1 MADKIYY
8 KIQYPMK
15 KAIEK
20 LRKLETDEK
29 ELIKQVDEL
38 TETEKGII
46 KDFIIE
52 WENKNK
58 EKLENFI
65 QELKEN
71 NM

>member
-20 LRKLETDEK
+20 LRKIETDEK
-29 ELIKQVDEL
+29 KLKKQVDEL

>member
-20 LRKLETDEK
+20 LRKIETDEK
-29 ELIKQVDEL
+29 ELKKQVDEL

-71 NM
+71 NI

>member
-20 LRKLETDEK
+20 LRKIETDEK
-29 ELIKQVDEL
+29 ELKKQVDEL